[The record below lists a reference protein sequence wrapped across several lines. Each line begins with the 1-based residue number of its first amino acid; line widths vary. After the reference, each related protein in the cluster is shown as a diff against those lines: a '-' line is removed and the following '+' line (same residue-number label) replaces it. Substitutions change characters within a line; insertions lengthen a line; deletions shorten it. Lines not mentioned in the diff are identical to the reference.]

1 MNETPTILTYTRA
14 ICCDTIAVL
23 NDLQVKTSDVENAF
37 LTAPCEEHIWTT
49 LGPGF
54 GKDAGK
60 KALLVHP
67 LYGLKS
73 AGGSFGSQLA
83 DCMQLLGY

>member
-37 LTAPCEEHIWTT
+37 SLLHVRNTFGQPWD
-49 LGPGF
+49 LGLE
-54 GKDAGK
+54 KM
-60 KALLVHP
+60 LVRRLSLSIH
-67 LYGLKS
+67 
-73 AGGSFGSQLA
+73 F
-83 DCMQLLGY
+83 MV